1 MSRSA
6 LLFDL
11 QDVDLAFAQRQRELE
26 QLQEE
31 MASVDE
37 LGDVVDEE
45 QEAEALLR
53 ETERSRGDLEAEVHA
68 GAERI
73 QREEQRAYSGRVVIP
88 KELASLN
95 EDIRHG
101 KARKAEQ
108 EEELLATLIRLEEV
122 QERVA
127 EARRQVEA
135 ARRQAAERKAE
146 LVRQQEEIEGRLNEL
161 REQRRL
167 RAEQVDTPSMRIYE
181 HLRET
186 RQGRAVARLEQ
197 GTCGGCRI
205 VVPTTD
211 VQRARNGDLLV
222 QCPSCRRILHAV

>member
-6 LLFDL
+6 LLLDL
-11 QDVDLAFAQRQRELE
+11 QDVDLAFTQRQRELE

-31 MASVDE
+31 MASVDDLGEVVEE
-37 LGDVVDEE
+37 L
-45 QEAEALLR
+45 QEAEAQLTA
-53 ETERSRGDLEAEVHA
+53 TEQVRRDLEAEVQA

-73 QREEQRAYSGRVVIP
+73 RTEEERLYSGRVVSP
-88 KELASLN
+88 KELAGLS

-101 KARKAEQ
+101 KARKAAH

-135 ARRQAAERKAE
+135 GRRLAAGRKVE
-146 LVRQQEEIEGRLNEL
+146 LLRQQEEIQGQMNEL
-161 REQRRL
+161 SEERRR
-167 RAEQVDTPSMRIYE
+167 RAAQVDAPSMRIYE
-181 HLRET
+181 HLREI

-197 GTCGGCRI
+197 GTCVGCRI

>member
-11 QDVDLAFAQRQRELE
+11 QDVDLALAQRQRELD
-26 QLQEE
+26 QLEEE

-37 LGDVVDEE
+37 LGDAVDELR
-45 QEAEALLR
+45 EAEALLT
-53 ETERSRGDLEAEVHA
+53 ETEGSRRDLEAEVHV
-68 GAERI
+68 GTDRI
-73 QREEQRAYSGRVVIP
+73 QTEEQRLYSGRVVNP

-127 EARRQVEA
+127 QARRQMEL
-135 ARRQAAERKAE
+135 ARQQAAERKAE
-146 LVRQQEEIEGRLNEL
+146 LLHQQEEVEGRMTEL
-161 REQRRL
+161 RAERRQ
-167 RAEQVDTPSMRIYE
+167 RAEQVDAPSMLIYE

-197 GTCGGCRI
+197 GTCSGCRI

-211 VQRARNGDLLV
+211 VQRARNRDLLV